1 MYKGY
6 YYDVETQLFYCNS
19 RYYSPE
25 LCKFISPD
33 SVNYLDPNSING
45 LNLYCYCFNNPI
57 MYADPSG
64 HFPFLLLTALVGLA
78 IGAGVSG
85 LLTGSFFSSV
95 GAVKTGAVLTYQMA
109 KVGGLGAAMVMM
121 GDNFSNVIH
130 HTTHVFWSGGDIS
143 MNGGNY
149 LAKDV
154 GRTTLEMTRL
164 GQYLTNHSAEY
175 DAWKIASANFANQV
189 SNGSTVFVV
198 QNINGVGIAST
209 CATTEYPILAKK
221 AIEFIYEIIGG
232 I

>member
-1 MYKGY
+1 
-6 YYDVETQLFYCNS
+6 
-19 RYYSPE
+19 
-25 LCKFISPD
+25 
-33 SVNYLDPNSING
+33 
-45 LNLYCYCFNNPI
+45 

-64 HFPFLLLTALVGLA
+64 HFPFLLLTALVGLAIGAGVGLGVGLSNGHTGWELVGDIALGGLIGGVAGLA

-121 GDNFSNVIH
+121 GDNFSNAIH

-149 LAKDV
+149 LANDV
-154 GRTTLEMTRL
+154 GGTTLEMTRL
-164 GQYLTNHSAEY
+164 GQYLTNHSAKYE
-175 DAWKIASANFANQV
+175 AWKIASANFANQV
-189 SNGSTVFVV
+189 SNGSTVFAM

-209 CATTEYPILAKK
+209 WATTEYPILVKK
-221 AIEFIYEIIGG
+221 AVEIIYEIIGG